1 MGILSEIISGVISP
15 ITNVVGGYL
24 NKRQDVDLEKFKV
37 NGVVDVEAVR
47 AHIAALTLRRD
58 LLIEAMKYKAIRFFQ
73 YAFMAPLAVWFNAVV
88 FRCIAGPYYPQIKVV
103 WALPGRGDEILMI
116 IIVFLFAGSKIDEW
130 RRKT

>member
-1 MGILSEIISGVISP
+1 MGIVSEIISGVISP
-15 ITNVVGGYL
+15 ITNVFGAYL

-37 NGVVDVEAVR
+37 DGVIDVEAVR

-58 LLIEAMKYKAIRFFQ
+58 LLLEAMKYRGIRFFQ
-73 YAFMAPLAVWFNAVV
+73 YAFMTPLALWFNAVV
-88 FRCIAGPYYPQIKVV
+88 FHCLVGPYWPENKVV

-116 IIVFLFAGSKIDEW
+116 VIVFLFAGSKIDEW